1 MKAAIRPVGLILLSC
16 LLASAQ
22 ISVSPTDDAVR
33 ESVRREAAK
42 IELRQRLTQAQAAHK
57 RGELSAA
64 AKLYEDS
71 LSLADKIS
79 TGVDLEVRDTV
90 RGIVATRLALAE
102 QAIRRADFAE
112 ADTHI
117 TRILKLDPRN
127 EAALAMRDKNT
138 DEKRRAAGR
147 RPSQETIA
155 QIPDI
160 QTEKLTAATMVQD
173 GKFLYEAGKL
183 AEAEVKLL
191 QAAKLDP
198 GNNAAFYYLNLIKEA
213 RFKQESQLQGALSKQ
228 MLLDI
233 SKAWN
238 EPIKR
243 EALPQ
248 PNMYARTN
256 LVQTSRGRQAIYSK
270 LDRIRL
276 DLQADNLPLG
286 AVVNLLADE
295 ARKRDPDKRGINI
308 LVNSALDPAA
318 APAPAIDPATGLPIP
333 GTAPEPVDLSAVTV
347 RIMPPLTDIT
357 LGQALDAITKAADRP
372 IKYSIEDYA
381 IIVSQRT
388 PEPVM
393 LYTRWFKVDPNTFL
407 QGMQGVTTYDF
418 GGVSDSGGGGGRG
431 GGGGGGGRGGRGGGG
446 GGGFGGGGQGDQG
459 QSGGGSEYVGVR
471 MAPGGIGR
479 QGQGGGVQQ
488 PQQLQPGQARLPGSA
503 GGIDNLTVVTT
514 QDQMIAVVRAYFQAA
529 GVDLAPPR
537 QIFFNDRLGQL
548 MVRASLQDLDIIEQ
562 AVQVLN
568 LAPPQLTIEAKFAEV
583 SQDDT
588 RALGFDWLLG
598 NTLLAGGRIGMQGG
612 TAPSF
617 QGPGTPANPSGAFP
631 GPLPIDPVTGQ
642 FIPFSPGNVPQ
653 SASDNFLTSGL
664 RQSAPAVATISGI
677 LTDPQFRVVIRALE
691 QRQGVDL
698 LSAPKV
704 TTVSSRQAQ
713 IKIVD
718 VRYIVTDLDVDQTAS
733 GGAATTTGTGGQVAG
748 GGAVGS
754 LIQAIAEPFELG
766 PVLDVVP
773 YVSADGY
780 TIQMTIIPTIKEFI
794 GYDLEN
800 ARLFSAQVQSVG
812 QNPSANALTQITPLP
827 IFRLRQVVTSAS
839 VWDGQTIVLGG
850 LISENVTKTKDK
862 VPLLGDLPIA
872 GRLFRSESSLTRKK
886 NLLVFV
892 TPTIIDPAG
901 NRVHSDEDL
910 PFAQTAIPA
919 QPTTPPAA
927 PVPAPT
933 PVPAP
938 VP

>member
-1 MKAAIRPVGLILLSC
+1 MKAAIRTVGLLLYSI

-22 ISVSPTDDAVR
+22 TTISPTDDAVR
-33 ESVRREAAK
+33 ESVRRDAAK
-42 IELRQRLTQAQAAHK
+42 IELRQKIADAQAAQR
-57 RGELSAA
+57 RGELSGA
-64 AKLYEDS
+64 AKLYEDA
-71 LSLADKIS
+71 LALIDKIS
-79 TGVDLEVRDTV
+79 TGVELEYREVVKGIATV
-90 RGIVATRLALAE
+90 RAALAE
-102 QAIRRADFAE
+102 QAMRRGDFAE

-117 TRILKLDPRN
+117 NRVLKLDPRN
-127 EAALAMRDKNT
+127 EAVLVLRQKNEQ
-138 DEKRRAAGR
+138 EKRRAVGM
-147 RPSQETIA
+147 RPSQTTLS

-160 QTEKLTAATMVQD
+160 QAQKITSATLVQD
-173 GKFLYEAGKL
+173 GKFLFEAGKL
-183 AEAEVKLL
+183 PEAETNLL
-191 QAAKLDP
+191 KAIRLDP
-198 GNNAAFYYLNLIKEA
+198 ENKAAYYYLDLIKEQ
-213 RFKQESQLQGALSKQ
+213 RYKQESRLQGALSKQ
-228 MLLDI
+228 MMLDI

-238 EPIKR
+238 DPIKR
-243 EALPQ
+243 DALPH
-248 PNMYARTN
+248 PNVYARTN
-256 LVQTSRGRQAIYSK
+256 LVNTSKGRQSIYSK

-286 AVVNLLADE
+286 NVLVLLSDE
-295 ARKRDPDKRGINI
+295 ARKRDPEKKGIN
-308 LVNSALDPAA
+308 LFLNSYLDPAA
-318 APAPAIDPATGLPIP
+318 APAPVIDPATGLPVP
-333 GTAPEPVDLSAVTV
+333 GTAPEAVDLSAVQV
-347 RIMPPLTDIT
+347 RIMPPLNDIT
-357 LGQALDAITKAADRP
+357 LGQALDAVTKAADRP
-372 IKYSIEDYA
+372 IKYSVEDYA
-381 IIVSQRT
+381 IVFSQRT
-388 PEPVM
+388 PEPVL
-393 LYTRWFKVDPNTFL
+393 LYTRWFKVDPNTFI
-407 QGMQGVTTYDF
+407 QGMQGVTTFDF
-418 GGVSDSGGGGGRG
+418 GGVSGQGGGGGGGRGGGGRG
-431 GGGGGGGRGGRGGGG
+431 GGGGGRG
-446 GGGFGGGGQGDQG
+446 GGGFGGGGQGQG
-459 QSGGGSEYVGVR
+459 QGQGQGGGSEYVGVR
-471 MAPGGIGR
+471 MAPGGFGQ
-479 QGQGGGVQQ
+479 QGQGQAQ
-488 PQQLQPGQARLPGSA
+488 PQQLQAGQTRLPGSA

-514 QDQMIAVVRAYFQAA
+514 QDQMIAIVRAYFQAA
-529 GVDLAPPR
+529 GVDLTPPK

-568 LAPPQLTIEAKFAEV
+568 MSPPQLTIEAKFAEV
-583 SQDDT
+583 SQDDS

-598 NTLLAGGRIGMQGG
+598 NTLVGGGNVAVQGG

-617 QGPGTPANPSGAFP
+617 VGRPSQANPSGVFP
-631 GPLPIDPVTGQ
+631 GPLPIDPVTGT
-642 FIPFSPGNVPQ
+642 FIPVSPALVPQ
-653 SASDNFLTSGL
+653 SASDNLLTGGL
-664 RQSAPAVATISGI
+664 RNSGTPIATITGI

-718 VRYIVTDLDVDQTAS
+718 VRYIVTDLDVSQTAS
-733 GGAATTTGTGGQVAG
+733 GGANTAVPGTVTGGGA
-748 GGAVGS
+748 AVGS

-800 ARLFSAQVQSVG
+800 ARLFASQVQSVG
-812 QNPSANALTQITPLP
+812 TTAGNPLTQITPLP

-872 GRLFRSESSLTRKK
+872 GRLFRSESALTRKK

-910 PFAQTAIPA
+910 PFARTTIPP
-919 QPTTPPAA
+919 QPS
-927 PVPAPT
+927 PT
-933 PVPAP
+933 Q
-938 VP
+938 